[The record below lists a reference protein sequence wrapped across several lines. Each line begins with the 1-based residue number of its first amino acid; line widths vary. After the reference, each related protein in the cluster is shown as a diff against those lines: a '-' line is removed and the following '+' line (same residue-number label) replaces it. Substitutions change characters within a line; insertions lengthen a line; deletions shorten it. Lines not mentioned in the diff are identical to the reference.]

1 MEEAR
6 LEKNEFTRRNFLKA
20 TALGTAAIALPRA
33 LVAVEKFEAESFKIV
48 QLCDTQLGFGGY
60 EHDVNAFKQA
70 VKQINMIKPD
80 LVFICGDLVNKCE
93 EKSFADFNKIKD
105 TFTVPCHCAPGNH
118 DVGNKPTRE
127 SLQYYRKV
135 VGEDYY
141 SFEHKEC
148 VFVIVNTQLWKTPVK
163 NESERHDSWLET
175 TLKTAAKK
183 KARIFVVG
191 HYPLFVKKPDESDEY
206 YNLPATKRK
215 DLLSI
220 FAKRGVV
227 AMLGGHTHRLLIN
240 EHNGIQLVNGETTS
254 KNFDKRPLGFR
265 VWQVMNSRPFVHKFV
280 SLEGF

>member
-1 MEEAR
+1 M
-6 LEKNEFTRRNFLKA
+6 EKNEFTRRNFLKA

>member
-1 MEEAR
+1 VEEAR

>member
-1 MEEAR
+1 